1 MKHLCTRLQVRPDTS
16 GSKHRLRH
24 SSCNV
29 SDDPAAPYITT
40 RKPIANVQSP
50 HALALARQ
58 QIDEC
63 VHGHERCKSSA
74 SPNPFLPTR
83 VVDCAD
89 LSRPRLVSTIGRCG
103 EYLALSY
110 VWGGDQVHKTTKSN
124 ISTYE
129 QGIAPSLLPPT
140 ICDAIRVTHMLGF
153 RWLWIDSLCIIQDSD
168 EDKAHEIGR
177 MHHIYRYAHVTIM
190 AGSAEAVGSGF
201 LQERSHP
208 NDDLALPFIC
218 PPDPPTSAGSLDARS
233 AARRQ
238 VGQVYLTGLAAA
250 RRSHG
255 DDLGRMSTRAWCM
268 QEFLMSPRALI
279 FTPITVQF
287 KCLTGLV
294 GVGHSFCATFER
306 GVPQLPMT
314 LFLANPPDLEH
325 GSEEW
330 NNLRRAWMQ
339 VVLDYTR
346 RTATE
351 ESDKLVACAAV
362 AEQFH
367 RVLGTEYLAGLWRS
381 DALLT
386 DLLWASARLPG
397 GRYTRPTTYRAPS
410 WSWAAVEGIV
420 NHRSTWN
427 PAFEDPQS
435 VALAKVVE
443 CRVTLENLALP
454 FGKVT
459 DGTLILSAT
468 LIPCRGGPAAR
479 SSGGWWY
486 VHLPS
491 FERVRRQQRGVAL
504 GGLDSPEEEDEAGS
518 TKVGDGATFI
528 MDCDADDFPGMMW
541 AVPIVRMKGNSYE
554 DKLDGIV
561 LELAPPSDRPG
572 PGCRTTRFRRIGQ
585 FWEIIQLAG
594 DTDFTEHPLWGPFS
608 RAMQDG
614 TWPLVDIEIV

>member
-1 MKHLCTRLQVRPDTS
+1 MTISNEATYQDKIDLGTL
-16 GSKHRLRH
+16 
-24 SSCNV
+24 
-29 SDDPAAPYITT
+29 PA
-40 RKPIANVQSP
+40 
-50 HALALARQ
+50 
-58 QIDEC
+58 
-63 VHGHERCKSSA
+63 
-74 SPNPFLPTR
+74 
-83 VVDCAD
+83 
-89 LSRPRLVSTIGRCG
+89 TIR
-103 EYLALSY
+103 
-110 VWGGDQVHKTTKSN
+110 
-124 ISTYE
+124 
-129 QGIAPSLLPPT
+129 
-140 ICDAIRVTHMLGF
+140 DAIKLTHMLGF
-153 RWLWIDSLCIIQDSD
+153 RWLWVDSLCILQDSD

-177 MHHIYRYAHVTIM
+177 MHSIYRYAHLTII
-190 AGSAEAVGSGF
+190 AASAESVTQGF
-201 LQERSHP
+201 LHKRP
-208 NDDLALPFIC
+208 PPDNDVALPFIC
-218 PPDPPTSAGSLDARS
+218 PPPPLSSQAAGNPEDLSVPQPR
-233 AARRQ
+233 
-238 VGQVYLTGLAAA
+238 VGEV
-250 RRSHG
+250 SHG

-279 FTPITVQF
+279 FTPITLQF

-410 WSWAAVEGIV
+410 WSWVAVEGIV

-459 DGTLILSAT
+459 DGTLVLSAT
-468 LIPCRGGPAAR
+468 LIPCRGGSAAR
-479 SSGGWWY
+479 SSGGWRY
-486 VHLPS
+486 VRLPS
-491 FERVRRQQRGVAL
+491 FDCVRRRRREVSH
-504 GGLDSPEEEDEAGS
+504 GGLDSPDGEDDADS
-518 TKVGDGATFI
+518 PQVGDGATFI
-528 MDCDADDFPGMMW
+528 MDCDADELPARMW
-541 AVPIVRMKGNSYE
+541 AVPIVRIKGNSYE

-572 PGCRTTRFRRIGQ
+572 PERTRFRRIGQ

-594 DTDFTEHPLWGPFS
+594 NTDFKEHPLWGPLI
-608 RAMQDG
+608 RAVQDG
-614 TWPLVDIEIV
+614 SWPLVDIEII